1 MADDATRGSCLRA
14 FGLSITVAG
23 PPPPGAWALRS
34 RTEPTLRLERVT
46 PQVIAE
52 RWSGRLAPGW
62 AAMIDEAPFSVEQ
75 GRAGDHRFVHGKRA
89 VHHLSEDARV
99 LRCSPASADH
109 PDWWRIVL
117 DSVLFSVAL
126 ISGFE
131 ALHAG
136 AVATPAGAVAIS
148 AGPGGGKSTL
158 VAELVRRGVQLFS
171 DDVVVLEATPS
182 GTPLAHPGPPLMT
195 VPTRH
200 SEALGTVISS
210 RDDERW
216 VAVPVHAE
224 PAALAAL
231 VRLQR
236 APGASTSMR
245 RVAAPFAPLIDSLL
259 RFPRSLERERARF
272 EMASQIAS
280 RTPIWRLTAD
290 PAVDP
295 ETLADVL
302 MTGLAQRGHRT

>member
-1 MADDATRGSCLRA
+1 MADDATRVSCLRA
-14 FGLSITVAG
+14 FGLSISFAG
-23 PPPPGAWALRS
+23 PPPPGAWQLRP
-34 RTEPTLRLERVT
+34 RTEPTLRVERAT
-46 PQVIAE
+46 SQAIAR

-62 AAMIDEAPFSVEQ
+62 AATIDGAPFSVER
-75 GRAGDHRFVHGKRA
+75 GRAGDHRFVHGKHA
-89 VHHLSEDARV
+89 VHHLSEDARL
-99 LRCSPASADH
+99 LRCSPPSADH

-136 AVATPAGAVAIS
+136 AVATPAGAIAIS

-158 VAELVRRGVQLFS
+158 VAELVRRGVPLLS
-171 DDVVVLEATPS
+171 DDVVVLEAPR
-182 GTPLAHPGPPLMT
+182 GGPPLAHPGPPLMT
-195 VPTRH
+195 VPARH
-200 SEALGTVISS
+200 SERLGTVISS

-216 VAVPVHAE
+216 VGVPVHAE
-224 PAALAAL
+224 PVALAAL

-236 APGASTSMR
+236 DPGASTSMR

-259 RFPRSLERERARF
+259 RFPQSLERERARF
-272 EMASQIAS
+272 ELASQIAS
-280 RTPIWRLTAD
+280 RTPVWRLTAD

-302 MTGLAQRGHRT
+302 MTGLDQPGRRT